1 MPRLAAANPL
11 HNGTI
16 LKRLFTILNG
26 LRYAVVMF
34 LLAAVIAA
42 ASAPAGSSAPS
53 PAVAVQATA
62 TVRILSG
69 VRLKLD
75 SKDNAGAPPAH
86 DSIVVT
92 KDGTAQPARLIEFQ

>member
-1 MPRLAAANPL
+1 MPPPRGANPL

-16 LKRLFTILNG
+16 VKAVFTILNG

-34 LLAAVIAA
+34 LLAAAIAA
-42 ASAPAGSSAPS
+42 IAPGASTAPS
-53 PAVAVQATA
+53 AAVAVHATA

-75 SKDNAGAPPAH
+75 SPANAGAPPAH
-86 DSIVVT
+86 DSVVT
-92 KDGTAQPARLIEFQ
+92 TNDGTAHPARLIEFQ